1 MLQLQQSDIRNRL
14 LGALAP
20 EDFMRLAPA
29 LEHRPLHLHDTLIN
43 AHEPLSHAYFVETGL
58 VSLVAAT
65 ESGRIEIGLVG
76 REGLAGVPLVL
87 GTDRGP
93 FLGIVQGGGA
103 ALRIPAAALR
113 EALHASPGLRG
124 VLCRYGL
131 SLMIQTGYTGYASAA
146 LNVEARLARWIL
158 MTHDRLNDEAM
169 PLTHEFMAMMLGVRR
184 TGVTA
189 ALYVLTGAGMVRAS
203 EGRITVLNRD
213 KLKDL
218 AGDTYGPA
226 EAEYERL
233 LAEA

>member
-1 MLQLQQSDIRNRL
+1 MFQLRQSNSRNRL

-20 EDFMRLAPA
+20 EDFARLAPA
-29 LEHRPLHLHDTLIN
+29 LERLPLHLHETLIH

-65 ESGRIEIGLVG
+65 EGGRIEIGLIG
-76 REGLAGVPLVL
+76 CEGLAGVPLVL

-93 FLGIVQGGGA
+93 FLGIVQGGGE
-103 ALRIPAAALR
+103 ALRVPAGALR
-113 EALHASPGLRG
+113 KAIDASPALRN
-124 VLCRYGL
+124 VLSRYVL
-131 SLMIQTGYTGYASAA
+131 SLMIQMGCTVYANAE

-158 MTHDRLNDEAM
+158 MTHDRLNDGAM

>member
-1 MLQLQQSDIRNRL
+1 MLQLQQSDSRNRL

-20 EDFMRLAPA
+20 EDFTRLAPA
-29 LEHRPLHLHDTLIN
+29 LERWPLHLHDTLIR

-65 ESGRIEIGLVG
+65 EGGRIEIGLVG
-76 REGLAGVPLVL
+76 QEGLAGVPLVL

-93 FLGIVQGGGA
+93 VLGIVQGGGE
-103 ALRIPAAALR
+103 ALRIPASALR
-113 EALHASPGLRG
+113 EALQASPGLRG
-124 VLCRYGL
+124 VLGRYVL
-131 SLMIQTGYTGYASAA
+131 SLMIQMGYTVYASAE

-158 MTHDRLNDEAM
+158 MTHDRLNAEAM
-169 PLTHEFMAMMLGVRR
+169 PLTQEFMAMMLGVRR

-189 ALYVLTGAGMVRAS
+189 ALYVLSGAGMVRAS
-203 EGRITVLNRD
+203 EGRITVLDRD
-213 KLKDL
+213 RLKDL

-226 EAEYERL
+226 EGEYERL